1 MTGGKIYGNETAAS
15 GGGIC
20 VGDATASLTISGGT
34 ISNNHANG
42 TTATSGGGGVSLV
55 KGAGITLNG
64 GTISGNDAARSGGG
78 IYAAAG
84 SSGAIGNIQLNGGTI
99 SGNTAKGTTTAY
111 GGGGICLNDYTKAE
125 FNGTRITGNTAQYG
139 GGVYLTGSNAE
150 FVAVRGAVTDNTVS
164 SGGNGAGVYVASPAS
179 KLQGGGADISG
190 DIYLSGTSYPLQ
202 VSRLISQTSR
212 QYEVSLADSFKS
224 GGVVVKPDGS
234 ELSSVTAYLKNFYT
248 SKSGF
253 HPRRGWKEHRPAEHC
268 LPRWNQDGVRGR
280 QHARQGVQ

>member
-1 MTGGKIYGNETAAS
+1 M
-15 GGGIC
+15 
-20 VGDATASLTISGGT
+20 GDATASLTISGGT

-42 TTATSGGGGVSLV
+42 TTATSGGGGVSLD
-55 KGAGITLNG
+55 KGAESRST
-64 GTISGNDAARSGGG
+64 AEHFRKRRRRASGGASTPPREFRRHRQ
-78 IYAAAG
+78 YPAERW
-84 SSGAIGNIQLNGGTI
+84 NHL
-99 SGNTAKGTTTAY
+99 GNTAKGTTTAY

-164 SGGNGAGVYVASPAS
+164 SGGNGAGVYVASPGFE
-179 KLQGGGADISG
+179 LQGGGADISG

-224 GGVVVKPDGS
+224 GAS
-234 ELSSVTAYLKNFYT
+234 WSSRTVRNFQ
-248 SKSGF
+248 
-253 HPRRGWKEHRPAEHC
+253 A
-268 LPRWNQDGVRGR
+268 
-280 QHARQGVQ
+280 